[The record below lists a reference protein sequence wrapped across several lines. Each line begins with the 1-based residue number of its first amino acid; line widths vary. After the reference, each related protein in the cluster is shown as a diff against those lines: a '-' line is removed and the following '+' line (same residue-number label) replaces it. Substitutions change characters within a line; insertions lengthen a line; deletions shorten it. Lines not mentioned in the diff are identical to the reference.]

1 MMVDLVKKI
10 KNLFFE
16 KARPL
21 APGFYTY
28 HTPNDSDFPYR
39 MHLRIESD
47 GTGVLVINASTVLHL
62 NTTATEFAFHLVNQ
76 TPKNDVLESIITR
89 YQITY
94 SEAREDFESFINRI
108 EQIVSTPDLDPV
120 TYLDFDR
127 ETPFSHDLSAPY
139 RLDCALT
146 YKLHENSDG
155 FLAPIDRVKR
165 ELSTNEW
172 KVIIKK
178 AWDAGIPHIIF
189 TGGEPTLRSDLIEL
203 AKFSDELGQVT
214 GIISD
219 GLRFQD
225 TEFLNDLLNV
235 GIDHILITMD
245 LKSDLAWASIKNV
258 IEQDV
263 HITVHITVT
272 SENLLDLLI
281 SIKKLAGLGLQNISL
296 STSNVNLE
304 PEVLEIRNKCAESGL
319 NLVWNMPVPYSQF
332 NPIHL
337 EVDRED
343 NIIQGAGIGWLYIEP
358 DGDVL
363 PAQGINYVSGN
374 FLENSWDEIWS
385 KVKQFKSK

>member
-21 APGFYTY
+21 EPGFFTY

-62 NTTATEFAFHLVNQ
+62 NSTATEFAFHLVNQ
-76 TPKNDVLESIITR
+76 TPKNDALESIITR

-108 EQIVSTPDLDPV
+108 EKIVSTPDLDPV

-146 YKLHENSDG
+146 YKLDENSDQL
-155 FLAPIDRVKR
+155 LAPTDRVKR
-165 ELSTNEW
+165 ELSTDEW

-178 AWDAGIPHIIF
+178 AWDSGIPHIIF

-203 AKFSDELGQVT
+203 SKYSDELGQVT

-225 TEFLNDLLNV
+225 TDFLNDLLNA

-245 LKSDLAWASIKNV
+245 LQSEIAWDSFKNV
-258 IEQDV
+258 IDKDV
-263 HITVHITVT
+263 HVTVHITVT
-272 SENLLDLLI
+272 NENHVNLI
-281 SIKKLAGLGLQNISL
+281 SSIKKLVNLGLQNISL
-296 STSNVNLE
+296 STSNLNLE
-304 PEVLEIRNKCAESGL
+304 PEVREIRNKCAELGL

-332 NPIHL
+332 NPISL

-343 NIIQGAGIGWLYIEP
+343 DIIQGAGIGWLYIEP

-363 PAQGINYVSGN
+363 PAQGINQVSGN
-374 FLENSWDEIWS
+374 FLENSWDEIWA
-385 KVKQFKSK
+385 KVKQLKSK

>member
-1 MMVDLVKKI
+1 MVDLVKKI

-21 APGFYTY
+21 EPGFFTY

-62 NTTATEFAFHLVNQ
+62 NSTATEFAFHLVNQ
-76 TPKNDVLESIITR
+76 TPKNDALESIITR

-108 EQIVSTPDLDPV
+108 EKIVSTPDLDPV

-146 YKLHENSDG
+146 YKLHENSDQL
-155 FLAPIDRVKR
+155 LAPTDRVKR
-165 ELSTNEW
+165 ELSTDEW

-178 AWDAGIPHIIF
+178 AWDSGIPHIIF

-203 AKFSDELGQVT
+203 SKYSDELGQVT

-225 TEFLNDLLNV
+225 TDFLNDLLNA

-245 LKSDLAWASIKNV
+245 LQSEIAWDSFKNV
-258 IEQDV
+258 IDKDV
-263 HITVHITVT
+263 HVTVHITVT
-272 SENLLDLLI
+272 NENHVNLI
-281 SIKKLAGLGLQNISL
+281 SSIKKLVNLGLQNISL
-296 STSNVNLE
+296 STSNLNLE
-304 PEVLEIRNKCAESGL
+304 PEVREIRNKCAELGL

-332 NPIHL
+332 NPISL

-343 NIIQGAGIGWLYIEP
+343 DIIQGAGIGWLYIEP

-363 PAQGINYVSGN
+363 PAQGINQVSGN
-374 FLENSWDEIWS
+374 FLENSWDEIWA
-385 KVKQFKSK
+385 KVKQLKSK